1 MSCICLNKYLCSK
14 KGHDIMKKNLRSNE
28 LQKAKQVSGNVLT
41 ELNEAELGSI
51 SGAGEVRGSNGGFCT
66 FTVEWVLLNNL
77 VTKRRKAL

>member
-1 MSCICLNKYLCSK
+1 
-14 KGHDIMKKNLRSNE
+14 MKKNLSSNE

-77 VTKRRKAL
+77 VTKRCKAL

>member
-1 MSCICLNKYLCSK
+1 
-14 KGHDIMKKNLRSNE
+14 MKKNLRSNE

-66 FTVEWVLLNNL
+66 FTADQFFTLICCKCAK
-77 VTKRRKAL
+77 VTR

>member
-1 MSCICLNKYLCSK
+1 
-14 KGHDIMKKNLRSNE
+14 MKKNLRSNE

-66 FTVEWVLLNNL
+66 FTVSGFF
-77 VTKRRKAL
+77 

>member
-51 SGAGEVRGSNGGFCT
+51 SGAGEVRGSNGGFST
-66 FTVEWVLLNNL
+66 FTVECDQFFTLICC
-77 VTKRRKAL
+77 K

>member
-1 MSCICLNKYLCSK
+1 
-14 KGHDIMKKNLRSNE
+14 MKKNLRSNE

-66 FTVEWVLLNNL
+66 FRDCN
-77 VTKRRKAL
+77 

>member
-41 ELNEAELGSI
+41 ELNEAE
-51 SGAGEVRGSNGGFCT
+51 
-66 FTVEWVLLNNL
+66 
-77 VTKRRKAL
+77 RKLKT